1 LGTRSIRIDTEELD
15 ELIKEVISGLLII
28 DVNARHR
35 ITGTDDP
42 SIAIGKVI
50 EMLSKTQTRSI
61 ICQEK
66 KN

>member
-1 LGTRSIRIDTEELD
+1 MGTRSIRIDTEELD

-50 EMLSKTQTRSI
+50 EMLSKTQTRSMI
-61 ICQEK
+61 
-66 KN
+66 